1 MARYRAGTA
10 SLLAQSIQMTREL
23 EQRFGVD
30 GESWEPATES
40 ELEADPAIPV
50 RRECALLLRKARLH
64 SDAVVRANAVS
75 NLHSL
80 AVQMR
85 PVLECAGQVVFA
97 IDNRFV
103 APRLTTDPEH
113 ALRTLDDRLS
123 ADYYDTIIR
132 ATKGKVGHVE
142 LLATIWESEREA
154 AESMG
159 MCAPERRRTRRL
171 KQTDKATTLEGGEA
185 WYAHLS
191 NSFCHDDGD
200 LRGSTWRGGVKS
212 MNTWQDELYFAGF
225 TDFLVEQVNRMNAY
239 AALCP
244 GAGSNGKRWIAATL
258 ARLIEGRK
266 TAAGLRSAAVSTF
279 IDVDAS
285 KED

>member
-1 MARYRAGTA
+1 MPTVAGRNTPDVEVARYRAGTA

-50 RRECALLLRKARLH
+50 RLECALLLRKARLH
-64 SDAVVRANAVS
+64 SDAVLRANAAG

-97 IDNRFV
+97 MDNRFV

-113 ALRTLDDRLS
+113 AVRTLDDRLS
-123 ADYYDTIIR
+123 ADYYYTIIR
-132 ATKGKVGHVE
+132 ATKGKVGHDE
-142 LLATIWESEREA
+142 LLATISDSERTA

-159 MCAPERRRTRRL
+159 MRAPERRRTRSL
-171 KQTDKATTLEGGEA
+171 KQADKVASLNGGET
-185 WYAHLS
+185 WYAQLS
-191 NSFCHDDGD
+191 KCF
-200 LRGSTWRGGVKS
+200 
-212 MNTWQDELYFAGF
+212 
-225 TDFLVEQVNRMNAY
+225 
-239 AALCP
+239 
-244 GAGSNGKRWIAATL
+244 
-258 ARLIEGRK
+258 
-266 TAAGLRSAAVSTF
+266 
-279 IDVDAS
+279 
-285 KED
+285 